1 VSRWVA
7 YFIFLFSFIGKII
20 AQPSGLDDF
29 FLKRGH
35 ASLSIGAT
43 LPLFGFANE
52 NATEASSSCAKNGY
66 HYRFDLGYETGRMI
80 GFIGT
85 WVQATVPFNDDAFA
99 NYFKQNLPYWK
110 IGPAQPFSHVSSN
123 PYSLQALSMGAF
135 VPLRIADATYEFKLQ
150 AGLVNLT
157 RPAQDVI
164 YLTPANSTYT
174 LKIDASESTAF
185 LIQAGVGARYRIF
198 KGLLFKGSAEYGY
211 AELKFK
217 DVILH
222 DIPANSGYFF
232 FREGTTY
239 VHMINVSAGLCFQ
252 FR

>member
-174 LKIDASESTAF
+174 LKLTHQSLPLFSFKRVLVLDIEF
-185 LIQAGVGARYRIF
+185 L
-198 KGLLFKGSAEYGY
+198 KGCY
-211 AELKFK
+211 LKVPLNT
-217 DVILH
+217 DMQ
-222 DIPANSGYFF
+222 N
-232 FREGTTY
+232 
-239 VHMINVSAGLCFQ
+239 
-252 FR
+252 